1 VLKIAAPVQLIEQV
15 YDTILNAICD
25 GTFPPN
31 QRITQ
36 EQIAADLGV
45 SRQPVVQA
53 FHLLKK
59 QGFITD
65 AGRKGVMVTP
75 LEADKLLWLYQI
87 RAVLD
92 GLAARDAAKKMGQTF
107 DNSVAETG
115 RALIVEGQLLQ
126 GDGSVSALINAD
138 MRFHQY
144 IYTISGNPF
153 IAETAGIHWHHIRRV
168 MGLMLSADVHRK
180 ARIWAE
186 HHAIFEAICAGDA
199 VNAEQLAKAHAETAA
214 QYLADS
220 LRKNQA
226 GDQQHALAGAHTC

>member
-15 YDTILNAICD
+15 YETILNAICD

-75 LEADKLLWLYQI
+75 LEVDKLLWLYQI

-92 GLAARDAAKKMGQTF
+92 GLAARDAAKKMGLTF

-115 RALIVEGQLLQ
+115 RALIIEGQTLQ
-126 GDGSVSALINAD
+126 GDGSVSALIDAD

-168 MGLMLSADVHRK
+168 MGLMLSADAHRK

-186 HHAIFEAICAGDA
+186 HHAIFEAICVGDA
-199 VNAEQLAKAHAETAA
+199 VNAEQLAKAHAEMAA

-220 LRKNQA
+220 LRKNQV
-226 GDQQHALAGAHTC
+226 GDQQHVLAGVHTC